1 MARSI
6 LLPIRVIAYSGYK
19 SPELPR
25 CIEIDGEM
33 VSVESVERQW
43 KEIDV
48 DDCNSSVLLCF
59 RVLLHNGGKA
69 IVSYREKDHSWF
81 LKE

>member
-1 MARSI
+1 MPKFAAH
-6 LLPIRVIAYSGYK
+6 PIRVVAYSGYN

-25 CIEIDGEM
+25 CIEIEGAM
-33 VSVESVERQW
+33 VRAEVIERQW

-48 DDCNSSVLLCF
+48 DDSDPSILLCF
-59 RVLLHNGGKA
+59 RVLLENGRST
-69 IVSYREKDHSWF
+69 IVYYREKDQTWF